1 MSPPSKAALSGT
13 KGISTEETIKSV
25 PELLETDGGKYWIT
39 RTSRQAML
47 FPFNGGDPVV
57 KGEGK
62 KLILPDSPFI
72 PEGSGTVKVKC
83 YDGKERSLSIIG
95 TENK

>member
-1 MSPPSKAALSGT
+1 
-13 KGISTEETIKSV
+13 
-25 PELLETDGGKYWIT
+25 
-39 RTSRQAML
+39 ML